1 MASKIFNLK
10 EYSIFIALMR
20 YKLLAACALSIYFLA
35 SCNSKPVDVVLDQAA
50 EDSLSH
56 KILVDGKT
64 LFNLKGDTTLAIKL
78 VPGRH
83 FLQIN
88 DSAKREFT
96 VSEKGGIVNLNNS
109 EYVVY
114 EVKYTS
120 GGASG
125 LPEADPFRMKSA
137 ILIDSF
143 VIIPKTRS
151 TPADSALRALIPKLM
166 KKQSTANTSL
176 SNENVR
182 GLKLIG
188 KDQFFIEK
196 FWDYSMTDSIPETM
210 QVQTNKYVI
219 NDNIRTKT
227 SIVRSG
233 IFLLSVLLS
242 DQDEYIVKSLHE
254 IREGKEDKEKVKEQ
268 ESKQMEF

>member
-1 MASKIFNLK
+1 
-10 EYSIFIALMR
+10 MR
-20 YKLLAACALSIYFLA
+20 YKILAACALSIYFLA
-35 SCNSKPVDVVLDQAA
+35 SCNREPVNVVLDQSV
-50 EDSLSH
+50 EDSLNH

-64 LFNLKGDTTLAIKL
+64 LFNLKGDTTIAVKL
-78 VPGRH
+78 TPGRH
-83 FLQIN
+83 FLQVN
-88 DSAKREFT
+88 DSAKREF
-96 VSEKGGIVNLNNS
+96 VVPEKGGLVNLNNQ

-114 EVKYTS
+114 EIKYTS
-120 GGASG
+120 GGTSPG
-125 LPEADPFRMKSA
+125 LDMDPFRMKSA

-166 KKQSTANTSL
+166 KKQSTANASL

-196 FWDYSMTDSIPETM
+196 FWDYSMTDSIPETIEI
-210 QVQTNKYVI
+210 QTSKYSI
-219 NDNIRTKT
+219 GNDSRTKT

-233 IFLLSVLLS
+233 IFLMSVLLS

-268 ESKQMEF
+268 QSKQMEF